1 MTSRLPA
8 LLLAATCACGGAA
21 PREAAAPPPRGEL
34 PVTDRDPLPHTPPP
48 SELALAG
55 EPGALAAAGG
65 EDQAR
70 RMLPALVEALRDGT
84 EAGERRLVGLFEDE
98 VGLVAR
104 PATTQ
109 PRATLVLRLVSHA
122 RRGVV
127 PRDAL
132 AEDLFD
138 LEGVRVERA
147 ARFFANRELPRTA
160 QPTDLVVL
168 VPVREPGRSSMRQL
182 FGWTVNAHLLV
193 RPGREPRIV
202 AY

>member
-1 MTSRLPA
+1 MRSRLAA
-8 LLLAATCACGGAA
+8 LLLVAATACGAAEPSGAA
-21 PREAAAPPPRGEL
+21 LAPARAEL

-48 SELALAG
+48 SEPALAG

-70 RMLPALVEALRDGT
+70 RMLPDLVDALRDGT
-84 EAGERRLVGLFEDE
+84 EVGERRLVGLFDDE

-109 PRATLVLRLVSHA
+109 PRATLVLRLLSHA
-122 RRGVV
+122 RRGVM
-127 PRDAL
+127 PPDATV
-132 AEDLFD
+132 EDLFD

-160 QPTDLVVL
+160 RPTDLVVL
-168 VPVREPGRSSMRQL
+168 APIHEPGRSPMRQL
-182 FGWTVNAHLLV
+182 FGWTVNAHLMV
-193 RPGREPRIV
+193 RPGREPVIV